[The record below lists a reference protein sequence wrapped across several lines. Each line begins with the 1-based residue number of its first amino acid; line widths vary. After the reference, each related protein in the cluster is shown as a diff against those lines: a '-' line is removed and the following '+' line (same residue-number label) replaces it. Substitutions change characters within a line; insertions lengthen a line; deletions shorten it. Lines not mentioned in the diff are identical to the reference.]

1 LLHPCRAAVAGRRGR
16 LFVDNGGQERVPFKD
31 KADVIKWADVASAS
45 DPERPSAF
53 LGEWGAQTGRA
64 PDSFSNKTPMR

>member
-1 LLHPCRAAVAGRRGR
+1 MPL
-16 LFVDNGGQERVPFKD
+16 ED
-31 KADVIKWADVASAS
+31 KADVIKWAEVASAS